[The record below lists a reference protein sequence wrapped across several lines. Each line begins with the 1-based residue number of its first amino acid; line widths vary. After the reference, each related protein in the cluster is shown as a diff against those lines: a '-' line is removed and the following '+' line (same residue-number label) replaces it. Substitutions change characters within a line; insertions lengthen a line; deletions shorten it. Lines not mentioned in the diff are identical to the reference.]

1 MKYLLIIYLVVLT
14 LLSFLFCHLI
24 YEKKMKNDLFFFV
37 ISNFIL
43 SFSFLVFF
51 FYYEDYLFS
60 LVNMFFLLLNTIFLS
75 FEIKMTYDKYKVLS
89 IPYLIYIV
97 FIFYIIIDLYLM
109 NRWILEI
116 RVVAV
121 LRSAFL
127 FWL

>member
-1 MKYLLIIYLVVLT
+1 MKYLLIVYLVVLS

-97 FIFYIIIDLYLM
+97 FIFYIIFDLYLM
-109 NRWILEI
+109 NL
-116 RVVAV
+116 
-121 LRSAFL
+121 
-127 FWL
+127 

>member
-1 MKYLLIIYLVVLT
+1 MKYLLLIYLVVLT
-14 LLSFLFCHLI
+14 LLSILFCHLI

-43 SFSFLVFF
+43 SFSFLIFF
-51 FYYEDYLFS
+51 FYYNDYLFS

-97 FIFYIIIDLYLM
+97 FLFYLIFDLYLM
-109 NRWILEI
+109 NL
-116 RVVAV
+116 
-121 LRSAFL
+121 
-127 FWL
+127 

>member
-109 NRWILEI
+109 NRWTLEI